1 MAGLDN
7 LVNKIADEAKLEA
20 DEIVLQAENKAKAL
34 REEAKLLLDKEAE
47 RLEAKNELQRNL
59 IKEQLKSGAELRA
72 RNNRLATK
80 QAVIAQIFQEVYS
93 ELVDMSD
100 EEYLNYI
107 NSHISKDGTSVIVMK
122 NKFDLCNARLEN
134 VNVVKDKFVDSGF
147 IEVMEEFENNYTFD
161 SKINML
167 KDELEGQLAKLLFE

>member
-20 DEIVLQAENKAKAL
+20 DEIILQAENKAKAL

-93 ELVDMSD
+93 ELVMKFYREGIRAIENGVYLSEISTLPIREEIARAKYVPEEEIEKLD
-100 EEYLNYI
+100 EISVRLTDTIDEMI
-107 NSHISKDGTSVIVMK
+107 NKGG
-122 NKFDLCNARLEN
+122 NA
-134 VNVVKDKFVDSGF
+134 D
-147 IEVMEEFENNYTFD
+147 
-161 SKINML
+161 
-167 KDELEGQLAKLLFE
+167 A